1 MADSMASAVSLII
14 LYFSSAFLV
23 KTIKSFSVH
32 FHTHV
37 TGGLLSS
44 SAHVRGRA
52 NSLRRYPCFPTAADD
67 RLMSLF

>member
-32 FHTHV
+32 FHTHAA
-37 TGGLLSS
+37 GGLLSS
-44 SAHVRGRA
+44 SARLRA
-52 NSLRRYPCFPTAADD
+52 GKLAPAV
-67 RLMSLF
+67 SLFSYSFR